1 MLQNL
6 AMSTNWIV
14 AAQLSSIS
22 NLAVLL
28 VQQFADLFTQ
38 NKPPVIRIRKVAI
51 WMVVPASMQSQSN
64 TCKLLLHTGKAKL
77 HARYFVKY

>member
-1 MLQNL
+1 MLLNL

-28 VQQFADLFTQ
+28 VQQFAHLFTQ
-38 NKPPVIRIRKVAI
+38 NKPPVIRIRKVAT

-77 HARYFVKY
+77 HPRCVITY